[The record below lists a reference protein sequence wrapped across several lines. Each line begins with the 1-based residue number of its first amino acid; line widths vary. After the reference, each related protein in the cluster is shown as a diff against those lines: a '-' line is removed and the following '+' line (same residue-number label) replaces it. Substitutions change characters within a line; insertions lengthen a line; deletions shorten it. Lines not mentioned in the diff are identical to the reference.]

1 MYSYMNSF
9 IKWIGGKRVL
19 KKKIIAEF
27 PDSFERYIEV
37 FGGAGWVLFDK
48 DKHAPFEVFN
58 DIDGDLINLYRCIKY
73 HASALQEELKYI
85 LHSRE
90 IFKSY
95 ISHLHAEGLTDIQRA
110 ARYYIIIRGS
120 FGANRKNFKTDV
132 TNLSGKIDYL
142 SEIQER
148 LRRVVIEHSDFEKLI
163 KTYDRAN
170 ALFYLDPPYYEAEK
184 YYNSNFSVSDHER
197 LFRVLTD
204 IKGKFVL
211 SYNADSVILERY
223 RDFNIISVTRFNQ
236 LSSSSK
242 NTEYKEVIIKN
253 F

>member
-1 MYSYMNSF
+1 MNSF
-9 IKWIGGKRVL
+9 IPWIGGKRVL
-19 KKKIIAEF
+19 RKRIIEEF
-27 PDSFERYIEV
+27 PKGIERYIEV
-37 FGGAGWVLFDK
+37 FGGAGWVLFGS

-73 HASALQEELKYI
+73 HAPALQEELKYI
-85 LHSRE
+85 IHSRE

-95 ISHLHAEGLTDIQRA
+95 ISQLHAEGLTDIQRA

-120 FGANRKNFKTDV
+120 FEAQKESFATDV

-142 SEIQER
+142 LKIQDR
-148 LRRVVIEHSDFEKLI
+148 LQKVVIEHNDFEKLI
-163 KTYDRAN
+163 KTYDRPG
-170 ALFYLDPPYYEAEK
+170 ALFYLDPPYYAAEK
-184 YYNSNFSVSDHER
+184 YYNGKKFSLADHER
-197 LFRVLTD
+197 LLNTLKG

-211 SYNADSVILERY
+211 SYNADDIILEMY
-223 RDFNIISVTRFNQ
+223 KDFNIIPVTRFNQ
-236 LSSSSK
+236 LSSASN

>member
-1 MYSYMNSF
+1 MNSF
-9 IKWIGGKRVL
+9 IKWIGGKRIL
-19 KKKIIAEF
+19 RKRIIEEF
-27 PDSFERYIEV
+27 PAEVERYIEV
-37 FGGAGWVLFDK
+37 FGGAGWVLFGK

-73 HASALQEELKYI
+73 HAPALQEELKYI
-85 LHSRE
+85 IHSRE
-90 IFKSY
+90 IFKNYVSQ
-95 ISHLHAEGLTDIQRA
+95 LHAEGLTDIQRA

-120 FGANRKNFKTDV
+120 FGACKENFATDV

-142 SEIQER
+142 TEIQER

-163 KTYDRAN
+163 KTYDRPG
-170 ALFYLDPPYYEAEK
+170 ALFYLDPPYYAVEK
-184 YYNSNFSVSDHER
+184 YYNSDFSLSDHER
-197 LFRVLTD
+197 LFNVLTG

-211 SYNADSVILERY
+211 SYNADKAILERY
-223 RDFNIISVTRFNQ
+223 KDFNIIPVTRFNT
-236 LSSSSK
+236 LSATAN